1 MFVGGARL
9 GQRVLGIEERPR
21 LHLPVH
27 LAHAGQ
33 TRLHEIDRC
42 DGALTNHPRRLA
54 GPEQMQIRHT
64 HRAPNSTITGAA
76 RRPPEGNA
84 PPCYFP

>member
-9 GQRVLGIEERPR
+9 GQRVLGIEEGPR

-33 TRLHEIDRC
+33 TRLHEIDRR

-54 GPEQMQIRHT
+54 GPEPMQIRHT
-64 HRAPNSTITGAA
+64 HRAPNSTITAVA
-76 RRPPEGNA
+76 RRPPRA
-84 PPCYFP
+84 TFPPGYFP